1 VAKAKTPS
9 TGGDKPTQNLTSRA
23 SSAASKPKTTAKTPT
38 KTTAAEAKQ
47 EAPTKKTET
56 VKTDTKTEA
65 GVKEPEDITKSVA
78 SDTKQDVTPIA
89 EAPKAESTKPAVTDT
104 TKDKVETASPSKEAE
119 KKAEPTKQTE
129 APKASDVS
137 SKPPQTTPPE
147 PAKTTQA
154 EPQKSGSVFFPMLF
168 GGIIA
173 GAIGFAAA
181 EMNVLGLR
189 PDRTTNPD
197 VQTAFEADLAAQQA
211 RIAALEQ
218 ATPETSA
225 APEMPDMSPV
235 EDALEEITANVAAL
249 TTRIDEIENRPVR
262 PAAQAPELDTSA
274 FEAELAGLK
283 ASVETQRDEIQKLLE
298 NALSVEE
305 ATAQA
310 AQAATAQ
317 SAISRIVSAITT
329 GQPFATEVAEL
340 QAIGTQDVPP
350 ALSDVGETGVVTSA
364 NLQDRF
370 PDAARAALSA
380 ARANAPTGEGS
391 GFGNFLK
398 NQLGAR
404 SVTPREGD
412 DPDAVLSRAEAA
424 MRDGRLADA
433 LTEVQVLPAE
443 AKAPLADW
451 IADAQSRQAAQDAV
465 DTLTQRLT
473 AN

>member
-1 VAKAKTPS
+1 
-9 TGGDKPTQNLTSRA
+9 
-23 SSAASKPKTTAKTPT
+23 
-38 KTTAAEAKQ
+38 
-47 EAPTKKTET
+47 
-56 VKTDTKTEA
+56 
-65 GVKEPEDITKSVA
+65 VA

-129 APKASDVS
+129 APKAAEAS
-137 SKPPQTTPPE
+137 SKPPQTTPQE

-154 EPQKSGSVFFPMLF
+154 ERQKSGSVFFPMLF

-189 PDRTTNPD
+189 PDPTTNAD

-218 ATPETSA
+218 ATPDTPA
-225 APEMPDMSPV
+225 ASEMPDMSPV

-262 PAAQAPELDTSA
+262 PAAQAPEVDTSA

-340 QAIGTQDVPP
+340 QVIGTQDVPP
-350 ALSDVGETGVVTSA
+350 ALSDVAETGVVTSA

-380 ARANAPTGEGS
+380 ARANSPTGEGG

-433 LTEVQVLPAE
+433 LTEVQALPAE

>member
-9 TGGDKPTQNLTSRA
+9 TGGDKATQNSTSRA
-23 SSAASKPKTTAKTPT
+23 SSAASKPKTTAN
-38 KTTAAEAKQ
+38 
-47 EAPTKKTET
+47 APTKATGSAAKAAPDKTPQT
-56 VKTDTKTEA
+56 AKPTAKTSAAAK
-65 GVKEPEDITKSVA
+65 VPQDITTSVA
-78 SDTKQDVTPIA
+78 PDAKKDV
-89 EAPKAESTKPAVTDT
+89 APVADPAKAESAKPAVTAE
-104 TKDKVETASPSKEAE
+104 TKANVETASVAKNADN
-119 KKAEPTKQTE
+119 KAEPAKDTQP
-129 APKASDVS
+129 PKAAPTASQ
-137 SKPPQTTPPE
+137 PPQSTTPA
-147 PAKTTQA
+147 PAKTTKA
-154 EPQKSGSVFFPMLF
+154 EPHKSGSVFVPMLL
-168 GGIIA
+168 GGFIA

-189 PDRTTNPD
+189 SDPATQTDVETT
-197 VQTAFEADLAAQQA
+197 FEADLAAQEA
-211 RIAALEQ
+211 RIATLEQ
-218 ATPETSA
+218 ATSETLA
-225 APEMPDMSPV
+225 VTDMSAT
-235 EDALEEITANVAAL
+235 EAALEEITANVAAL
-249 TTRIDEIENRPVR
+249 TARVDEIANRPAPTV
-262 PAAQAPELDTSA
+262 PDAPEVDTSA

-283 ASVETQRDEIQKLLE
+283 TSVETQRDEIQKLLE

-317 SAISRIVSAITT
+317 SAIARIVAAITT
-329 GQPFATEVAEL
+329 GQPFAAEVTEL
-340 QAIGTQDVPP
+340 QANGIPDLPAALRDV
-350 ALSDVGETGVVTSA
+350 AETGVATSA

-380 ARANAPTGEGS
+380 ARANAPADAGGGIGS
-391 GFGNFLK
+391 FLK

-424 MRDGRLADA
+424 MRDGRLQDA
-433 LTEVQVLPAE
+433 LTEVQALPDE

-451 IADAQSRQAAQDAV
+451 IADAQARQAAQDAV